1 MKAKIYEQFSLRENL
16 NEAETLL
23 ATSHGVMFLS
33 DKKGNDWYEL
43 QKGFSANTLKIV
55 FDENGVIN
63 SASYDASTLWPQ
75 SFSLAEVDVIPESF
89 DIRSRGDKWVF
100 NGKKIIERVYSAAEL
115 TEQAEAMKGSL
126 LATASQKISPLQ
138 DAKELGI
145 ATDAELAQLKQW
157 MLYRVLVSRIDT
169 AQGKEITWP
178 EVPTDVA

>member
-16 NEAETLL
+16 NESETLL

-55 FDENGVIN
+55 FDENGVII

-75 SFSLAEVDVIPESF
+75 SFSLAEVDVIPENF

-100 NGKKIIERVYSAAEL
+100 NGKKIAARIYTSAEL
-115 TEQAEAMKGSL
+115 VALANSTREGLQAEAAL
-126 LATASQKISPLQ
+126 KIAPLQ
-138 DAKELGI
+138 DAVDI
-145 ATDAELAQLKQW
+145 DDATDEERATLTTWKK
-157 MLYRVLVSRIDT
+157 YRVALNRLDLSAAPD
-169 AQGKEITWP
+169 ITWP
-178 EVPTDVA
+178 EAPQ

>member
-1 MKAKIYEQFSLRENL
+1 MKAKVYEQFTLRENL
-16 NEAETLL
+16 NESETLL

-43 QKGFSANTLKIV
+43 QKGFSSDTLKIA
-55 FDENGVIN
+55 FDEKGVIN

-75 SFSLAEVDVIPESF
+75 SFSLAEVDVIPENF
-89 DIRSRGDKWVF
+89 DIRSRGDQWVF

-115 TEQAEAMKGSL
+115 TEQADAVKGNL

-145 ATDAELAQLKQW
+145 ATDAELEQLKQW
-157 MLYRVLVSRIDT
+157 MLYRVLVSRVDT
-169 AQGKEITWP
+169 ARAKGIIWP